1 MLMMMFTV
9 VMLLFMVLF
18 MVMMVMVMMM
28 SMAMAM
34 VKENYTTTIIT
45 SRYNSNIG
53 DNIQCVCIITFQVEL
68 TNPMGGE
75 LKDWDADRTDSQE
88 LANYVLNVQV
98 SNGEIFELVP
108 MENPQTVT
116 LNFTGVSQKSAK
128 VSTKHH
134 NMTLH

>member
-28 SMAMAM
+28 IMVM

-45 SRYNSNIG
+45 TRNNSNIG

>member
-28 SMAMAM
+28 IMVM

>member
-28 SMAMAM
+28 SMAM

>member
-1 MLMMMFTV
+1 MLMTMFTV

-28 SMAMAM
+28 SMAM

>member
-18 MVMMVMVMMM
+18 MVMMVMMM
-28 SMAMAM
+28 SMAM

>member
-1 MLMMMFTV
+1 
-9 VMLLFMVLF
+9 
-18 MVMMVMVMMM
+18 MMM
-28 SMAMAM
+28 SMAM